1 MRLTK
6 KKSDVPFFN
15 KLILSLNGKNKMHF
29 GNMAKTLHASHIN
42 HIHSKS
48 TFNRL

>member
-1 MRLTK
+1 M
-6 KKSDVPFFN
+6 
-15 KLILSLNGKNKMHF
+15 LICHKIRELGQSLFLPDKGQKFIF

-42 HIHSKS
+42 HKGSKS